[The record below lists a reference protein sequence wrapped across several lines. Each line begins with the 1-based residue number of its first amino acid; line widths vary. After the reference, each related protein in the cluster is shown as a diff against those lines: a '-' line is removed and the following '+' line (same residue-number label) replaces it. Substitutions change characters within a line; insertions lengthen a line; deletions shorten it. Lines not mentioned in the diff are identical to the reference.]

1 MLASPSGCLCPLL
14 LRGSVAF
21 PKIAAA
27 QRLQSLL
34 LITSL
39 VAVLMGCVLLADLVR
54 NFRSGVVADA
64 RKSLANA
71 VTELIQART
80 SRRRSN
86 RICGAGI

>member
-1 MLASPSGCLCPLL
+1 MGL
-14 LRGSVAF
+14 

-39 VAVLMGCVLLADLVR
+39 VAVLLGCVLLTDLVR

-71 VTELIQART
+71 VTELTEAERAGGVRT
-80 SRRRSN
+80 ELPAVLLDSFAQSSLL
-86 RICGAGI
+86 